1 MPLRK
6 MLVMIGTAQYNLM
19 PLSQH
24 VLCQLQAH
32 LEKQALTEMT
42 AADTQMTVRN
52 LDKLSARV
60 FHITVLASIK

>member
-1 MPLRK
+1 
-6 MLVMIGTAQYNLM
+6 M

-24 VLCQLQAH
+24 VLCQLQVH
-32 LEKQALTEMT
+32 LAKQALTEMT
-42 AADTQMTVRN
+42 AADTQMTVKN

>member
-1 MPLRK
+1 
-6 MLVMIGTAQYNLM
+6 M

-42 AADTQMTVRN
+42 ATDTQMTVKN